1 MAIPIQIMVK
11 NGNAEIVWLLSL
23 DMVPFVTIRYQIRL
37 PILKQPVLIY
47 HFRPFLQPD
56 LSEISHIST
65 KPGEKQYFWIMK
77 YVANKQFTTY
87 ISLPYGKPCHV
98 ALIPKTEIGSTLL
111 KTSPWATLSRQITS
125 SPLPVAKP
133 VVGLSQFLYWYMP
146 SICAFQTTGWQP
158 RSIRLPR

>member
-11 NGNAEIVWLLSL
+11 NGNAEIVRLLSL

-47 HFRPFLQPD
+47 PLCPFLQPD

-65 KPGEKQYFWIMK
+65 KPGEKQYFLIMK
-77 YVANKQFTTY
+77 YVTNKQLTTY

-98 ALIPKTEIGSTLL
+98 ALPPEKEAAEQRNSSLETEIGSTLL
-111 KTSPWATLSRQITS
+111 KTSPRATFF
-125 SPLPVAKP
+125 AK
-133 VVGLSQFLYWYMP
+133 
-146 SICAFQTTGWQP
+146 
-158 RSIRLPR
+158 

>member
-47 HFRPFLQPD
+47 PLRPFLQLD

-65 KPGEKQYFWIMK
+65 KPGKKAFFYNEVYYKQ
-77 YVANKQFTTY
+77 VTY
-87 ISLPYGKPCHV
+87 N
-98 ALIPKTEIGSTLL
+98 
-111 KTSPWATLSRQITS
+111 
-125 SPLPVAKP
+125 
-133 VVGLSQFLYWYMP
+133 LY
-146 SICAFQTTGWQP
+146 SIAIW
-158 RSIRLPR
+158 

>member
-47 HFRPFLQPD
+47 PLRPFLQPD

-65 KPGEKQYFWIMK
+65 KPGKRYFLNNEVYYKQ
-77 YVANKQFTTY
+77 VTY
-87 ISLPYGKPCHV
+87 N
-98 ALIPKTEIGSTLL
+98 
-111 KTSPWATLSRQITS
+111 
-125 SPLPVAKP
+125 
-133 VVGLSQFLYWYMP
+133 LY
-146 SICAFQTTGWQP
+146 SIAIC
-158 RSIRLPR
+158 

>member
-47 HFRPFLQPD
+47 PLRPFLQPD

-65 KPGEKQYFWIMK
+65 KPGEKQHFLINK
-77 YVANKQFTTY
+77 YIKNK
-87 ISLPYGKPCHV
+87 
-98 ALIPKTEIGSTLL
+98 
-111 KTSPWATLSRQITS
+111 
-125 SPLPVAKP
+125 
-133 VVGLSQFLYWYMP
+133 
-146 SICAFQTTGWQP
+146 
-158 RSIRLPR
+158 

>member
-47 HFRPFLQPD
+47 PLRPFLQPD
-56 LSEISHIST
+56 LSEISHIPT

-77 YVANKQFTTY
+77 YVTNKQLTTY

-98 ALIPKTEIGSTLL
+98 ALIPEKEAAEQRNSPSKTEKRITLV
-111 KTSPWATLSRQITS
+111 KTSPIGDTLIQPIDNSFKYLRPCINM
-125 SPLPVAKP
+125 A
-133 VVGLSQFLYWYMP
+133 FLLRTYQLII
-146 SICAFQTTGWQP
+146 S
-158 RSIRLPR
+158 